1 MKLGLYGLA
10 RAGRLACL
18 ALCLMG
24 SLPNRANAQSSAA
37 KASRQS
43 DVLYGR
49 KFGLALTMEVFT
61 PADRNGLGVVWV
73 VSSSGR
79 SSRDQTLQDSFERRI
94 SPLLDRG
101 YTVFAVIHGSAPIFN
116 VLDQL
121 SDVRRAVRF
130 VRYRAAEFGI
140 DGQRLGISG
149 SSAGALLALMVAMQG
164 QAGDSTGDDVVER
177 VSSRVQAVGSFFAP
191 TDLINYGAPSENIID
206 LMQKQA
212 GSVDPSFQFY
222 DVDPKTG
229 TRKLVLARE
238 EVLRTLRDISPMT
251 HVSADDPPTI
261 LIHGDQDKAVPVQ
274 QSRSLNERLRG
285 AGVPARLIVREGMG
299 HAYPGWESDTV
310 LIADWFDEHL
320 RGIR

>member
-1 MKLGLYGLA
+1 MDLGSYDLA

-24 SLPNRANAQSSAA
+24 SLPNRANAQGSAA

-43 DVLYGR
+43 DVVYGR
-49 KFGLALTMEVFT
+49 KFGLALTTEVFT
-61 PADRNGLGVVWV
+61 PANRNGLGVVWV

-79 SSRDQTLQDSFERRI
+79 SSRDQTLQNSFERRL

-140 DGQRLGISG
+140 DGQRPGISG

-164 QAGDSTGDDVVER
+164 QAGDSM
-177 VSSRVQAVGSFFAP
+177 
-191 TDLINYGAPSENIID
+191 L
-206 LMQKQA
+206 
-212 GSVDPSFQFY
+212 
-222 DVDPKTG
+222 
-229 TRKLVLARE
+229 RE
-238 EVLRTLRDISPMT
+238 MSPVT

-274 QSRSLNERLRG
+274 QSRSLNERLRE
-285 AGVPARLIVREGMG
+285 ARVPARLIVREGMG
-299 HAYPGWESDTV
+299 HAYPGWESDTM

>member
-1 MKLGLYGLA
+1 MELSLYGLA

-49 KFGLALTMEVFT
+49 KFGLALTMEVLT

-79 SSRDQTLQDSFERRI
+79 SSRDQTLQDSFE
-94 SPLLDRG
+94 L
-101 YTVFAVIHGSAPIFN
+101 N

-140 DGQRLGISG
+140 DGQRL
-149 SSAGALLALMVAMQG
+149 
-164 QAGDSTGDDVVER
+164 
-177 VSSRVQAVGSFFAP
+177 
-191 TDLINYGAPSENIID
+191 
-206 LMQKQA
+206 
-212 GSVDPSFQFY
+212 
-222 DVDPKTG
+222 
-229 TRKLVLARE
+229 
-238 EVLRTLRDISPMT
+238 
-251 HVSADDPPTI
+251 
-261 LIHGDQDKAVPVQ
+261 
-274 QSRSLNERLRG
+274 
-285 AGVPARLIVREGMG
+285 
-299 HAYPGWESDTV
+299 
-310 LIADWFDEHL
+310 
-320 RGIR
+320 